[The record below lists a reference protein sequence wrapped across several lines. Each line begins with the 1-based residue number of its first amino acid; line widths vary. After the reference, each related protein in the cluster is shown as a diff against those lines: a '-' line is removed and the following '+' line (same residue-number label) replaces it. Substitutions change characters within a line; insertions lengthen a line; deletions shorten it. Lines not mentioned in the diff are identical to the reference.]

1 MKKFIFIFMIL
12 GSYAG
17 SYLPAL
23 WGGSLFSM
31 SSILL
36 SAVGGFLGIW
46 LGYKIATRVGVD

>member
-1 MKKFIFIFMIL
+1 MRKTIIMAGMVI

-17 SYLPAL
+17 SFIPLL

-36 SAVGGFLGIW
+36 GGVGAFAGIF
-46 LGYKIATRVGVD
+46 IAFKLTRGI